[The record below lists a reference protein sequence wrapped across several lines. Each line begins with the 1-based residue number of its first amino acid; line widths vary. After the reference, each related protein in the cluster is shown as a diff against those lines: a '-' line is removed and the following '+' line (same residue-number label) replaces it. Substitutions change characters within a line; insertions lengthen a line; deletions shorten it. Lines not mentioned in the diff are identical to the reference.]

1 MKIDISY
8 RRILALTGP
17 VVITQ
22 MTHTAMGVIDTMM
35 VGRLGVVALAG
46 VGLGAIIA
54 WWCLSFFVGLL
65 QGVNTFVAQFFG
77 AGRRDRV
84 GVSFWQGLY
93 VAVAAGVALLALSPL
108 SAWVFS
114 LTQAS
119 PETQAIATD
128 YTQVRMAAAIGLMI
142 FLVAEN
148 YYRGLGRTEIPMWA
162 GLVQL
167 VLNCGLN
174 YLFIFGAYGFPELG
188 PAGAAVGTVIAQFV
202 VATGLLAGVLLT
214 SMGRNYGASR
224 PRPFESALMGKMLR
238 VSVPIGIQVFME
250 LGGISVFTAL
260 IARLGDSQMA
270 ATNAVIHAW
279 SVSYMLAVALAAGST
294 TLVGQCLGAQQ
305 LQDARRVVGRVLRLG
320 YLGMAVMA
328 VLYIGFPDRLMSLF
342 VRQAELG
349 EVLLYARPLFLI
361 AAVCLVFDL
370 QFNVLSGALRGAG
383 DTAFTMWVNIGVVWG
398 VFVPLLFVATR
409 SWGLIGAWSCFI
421 VHVMLMAALLGL
433 RVRGRVWIERGAALL
448 DAERSSS
455 SGEADSALE
464 IDDLRSSPVV

>member
-8 RRILALTGP
+8 RRILTLTAP
-17 VVITQ
+17 VVVTQ

-46 VGLGAIIA
+46 VGLGAIIS

-84 GVSFWQGLY
+84 GVAFWQGLY
-93 VAVAAGVALLALSPL
+93 LALGAGAALLALSPL
-108 SAWVFS
+108 SPWVFS
-114 LTQAS
+114 LTLAS
-119 PETQAIATD
+119 REAQAIATD
-128 YTQVRMAAAIGLMI
+128 YTEVRMSAAIGLMI

-148 YYRGLGRTEIPMWA
+148 YYRGLGRTDIPMRA

-167 VLNCGLN
+167 ALNCGLN

-202 VATGLLAGVLLT
+202 VAVGLLGGVLWT
-214 SMGRNYGASR
+214 SMGRDHGAST
-224 PRPFESALMGKMLR
+224 PRPPESALMGKMLR

-279 SVSYMLAVALAAGST
+279 SVSYMLAVALAAGAT
-294 TLVGQCLGAQQ
+294 TLVGQCLGARQ

-320 YLGMAVMA
+320 YAGMAAMA
-328 VLYIGFPDRLMSLF
+328 VLYIGFPDRLMALF

-349 EVLLYARPLFLI
+349 EVLPYARPLFLI
-361 AAVCLVFDL
+361 AVVCLVFDL

-383 DTAFTMWVNIGVVWG
+383 DTTYTMWVNIGVVWG
-398 VFVPLLFVATR
+398 VFVPLVFAATR
-409 SWGLIGAWSCFI
+409 HWGLIGAWSCFI
-421 VHVMLMAALLGL
+421 IHVMLMAALLAL
-433 RVRGRVWIERGAALL
+433 RIRGRVWIERGAALL
-448 DAERSSS
+448 DVERA
-455 SGEADSALE
+455 SGAGESEVE
-464 IDDLRSSPVV
+464 IDDMRSSPAL

>member
-1 MKIDISY
+1 MKIDISS
-8 RRILALTGP
+8 RRILTLTAP
-17 VVITQ
+17 VVVTQ

-46 VGLGAIIA
+46 VGLGAIIS

-84 GVSFWQGLY
+84 GVAFWQGLFL
-93 VAVAAGVALLALSPL
+93 AVAAGVALLALSPL

-114 LTQAS
+114 LTRAS
-119 PETQAIATD
+119 PEAQAIATD
-128 YTQVRMAAAIGLMI
+128 YTQVRMSAAIGLMI

-148 YYRGLGRTEIPMWA
+148 YYRGLGRTDIPMRA

-167 VLNCGLN
+167 ALNCGLN
-174 YLFIFGAYGFPELG
+174 YLFIFGAGGFPELG

-202 VATGLLAGVLLT
+202 VALGLLGGVLLT
-214 SMGRNYGASR
+214 SMGRDYGASI
-224 PRPFESALMGKMLR
+224 PRPPESALMGKMLR

-305 LQDARRVVGRVLRLG
+305 LEDARRVVGRVLRLG
-320 YLGMAVMA
+320 YAGMAAMA
-328 VLYIGFPDRLMSLF
+328 VLYIGFPDRLMALF
-342 VRQAELG
+342 VPQAELG
-349 EVLLYARPLFLI
+349 EVLPYARPLFLI
-361 AAVCLVFDL
+361 AVVCLVFDL

-383 DTAFTMWVNIGVVWG
+383 DTTYTMWVNIGVVWG
-398 VFVPLLFVATR
+398 VFVPLVFVATR
-409 SWGLIGAWSCFI
+409 YWGLIGAWSCFI
-421 VHVMLMAALLGL
+421 IHVMLMAALLAL
-433 RVRGRVWIERGAALL
+433 RIRGRTWIERGAALL
-448 DAERSSS
+448 DAERAAGACESTV
-455 SGEADSALE
+455 E
-464 IDDLRSSPVV
+464 IDDLRSSPAV

>member
-77 AGRRDRV
+77 AGRPDRV

-93 VAVAAGVALLALSPL
+93 AAVAAGAALLALSPL

-119 PETQAIATD
+119 PEAQAIASD

-202 VATGLLAGVLLT
+202 VAVGLLAGVLLT

-224 PRPFESALMGKMLR
+224 PRPFESALMKKMLR

-279 SVSYMLAVALAAGST
+279 SISYMLAVALAAGST

-320 YLGMAVMA
+320 YLGMAAMA
-328 VLYIGFPDRLMSLF
+328 VLYIGFPDRLMALF

-421 VHVMLMAALLGL
+421 VHVMLMAALLAL

-448 DAERSSS
+448 DAERSHS